1 MKTYLAITKALSDP
15 SRVRA
20 LSAMR
25 GGELCLCQL
34 VELLKLAPST
44 ASQHL
49 SLLHEAGLV
58 ERRKEGRWHYYRLAG
73 RSAPAVVR
81 RALAWTL
88 EAVGEE
94 PAITSDAKKL
104 CCVRRKDLKELAGCY
119 SAS

>member
-1 MKTYLAITKALSDP
+1 MKQYLAITKALSDS

-20 LSAMR
+20 LAALR
-25 GGELCLCQL
+25 DGELCLCQL

-49 SLLHEAGLV
+49 SVLHEAGLV

-73 RSAPAVVR
+73 RGAPEVVR
-81 RALAWTL
+81 RAIRWTL
-88 EAVGEE
+88 EAVRDE
-94 PAITSDAKKL
+94 PAITSDAKTL

-119 SAS
+119 SGS